1 MQVEGGRIT
10 LSHLAGNWLFRSSEV
25 LNNLYSSDA
34 FATLLKEAEQ
44 FLWAG
49 HEMDLVSLKPSSASF
64 SFSNLNYAAHSH
76 GLPNKISVSF
86 FFSFFE
92 HRSGTWRRN
101 CLKLRN
107 GLKA

>member
-1 MQVEGGRIT
+1 MQVKGGRIT
-10 LSHLAGNWLFRSSEV
+10 LSHLAENWLFRSSEV

-64 SFSNLNYAAHSH
+64 SFSNLKYAAHNH
-76 GLPNKISVSF
+76 GLPNKISVF
-86 FFSFFE
+86 FFFHFLSIGQGHGE
-92 HRSGTWRRN
+92 EIV
-101 CLKLRN
+101 
-107 GLKA
+107 